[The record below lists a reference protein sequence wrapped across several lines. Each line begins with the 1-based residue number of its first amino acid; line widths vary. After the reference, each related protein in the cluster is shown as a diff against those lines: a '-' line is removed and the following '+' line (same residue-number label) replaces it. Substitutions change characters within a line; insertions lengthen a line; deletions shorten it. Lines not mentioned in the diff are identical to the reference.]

1 MQQNC
6 PPFHMVGE
14 GNCFKNTEDGLIRG
28 TFKQGACH
36 VLLIVYRLLTG
47 TLVDYVLAILKLTKR
62 IQCHTLSK

>member
-14 GNCFKNTEDGLIRG
+14 GNCFKNTEDGLIR
-28 TFKQGACH
+28 GACH

-47 TLVDYVLAILKLTKR
+47 TLVDYVLAILKLTER